1 MDELESLD
9 VTLHCSSDL
18 IDRCKALQDIFY
30 YGDSQQ
36 RRHDAEIVQMTQ
48 DGYLIRFK
56 RLKSEPFTVAAQ
68 ESRTEDDTLTMLPS
82 SEAVEQLNMMEGPPI
97 LAAHT
102 SNDEISEENT
112 AVVPLSGNEANAWDE
127 VEENSVK

>member
-1 MDELESLD
+1 MDDLESID

-30 YGDSQQ
+30 YGDSQ

-68 ESRTEDDTLTMLPS
+68 ESRTEDDTLTMLPN

-97 LAAHT
+97 LAHT

-112 AVVPLSGNEANAWDE
+112 VVVPLSGNEANARDE
-127 VEENSVK
+127 AEENSVK